1 MDRFQTNRETIR
13 AWVMRSLFVFSF
25 ASMSACSLVGQK
37 TLQWD
42 QPPEMSIDTLAIYVA
57 TLKTDKGDI
66 RIQLFADEA
75 PITVNNF
82 IFLAERG
89 YYDGTTFHRVIPDF
103 MAQGGDPEGT
113 GTGGPG
119 YSFQDEISFNLRFD
133 DEGYLAMANSGPDT
147 NGSQFFITYGPTPH
161 LNGLHTI
168 FGKVVEGM
176 DVARALTPRDPIS
189 NPDFEG
195 DRLKKVEIERV
206 SESLLP
212 APTETAIPIV
222 PQWEA
227 GRPLAALDVEARED
241 LFTGPPGMRIDVSK
255 SYVAS
260 IRTTQGEIVVELH
273 PQEAP
278 ESVNNFVV
286 LAELGYWDQFPIAY
300 IEQGFLV
307 ITGSPRGTQDSDI
320 GYTLPF
326 ESGLETTPGA
336 VGFFLRQDILAVS
349 GSQFYITMVAIPT
362 MNEMYPVFGYVTEG
376 LDVVERLTTEDRIES
391 ITIVEG

>member
-1 MDRFQTNRETIR
+1 MTLRKGTSKETFIGLL
-13 AWVMRSLFVFSF
+13 A
-25 ASMSACSLVGQK
+25 ASVLLLAANACSLFESSP
-37 TLQWD
+37 LQWTE
-42 QPPEMSIDTLAIYVA
+42 PPEMSIDTSAIYIA
-57 TLKTDKGDI
+57 TLKTEKGDI
-66 RIQLFADEA
+66 RIELFADKA
-75 PITVNNF
+75 PLTVNNF
-82 IFLAERG
+82 IFLAQEG
-89 YYDGTTFHRVIPDF
+89 YYDDTTFHRLIPDF

-113 GTGGPG
+113 GLGGPG
-119 YSFQDEISFNLRFD
+119 YSFKDEISFDLRFD
-133 DEGYLAMANSGPDT
+133 GEGYLAMANSGPDT

-176 DVARALTPRDPIS
+176 DVVRALTPRDPLG
-189 NPDFEG
+189 NPEFEG
-195 DRLKKVEIERV
+195 DRLEKVEIELV

-212 APTETAIPIV
+212 TPTETAIPIV

-241 LFTGPPGMRIDVSK
+241 LYTGRPELRIDVSK

-260 IRTTQGEIVVELH
+260 IQTTQGEIVVELH

-286 LAELGYWDQFPIAY
+286 LAELGYWDQFPISY
-300 IEQGFLV
+300 VEQDFLV

-320 GYTLPF
+320 GYTLPL
-326 ESGLETTPGA
+326 EPGLENTPGA

-349 GSQFYITMVAIPT
+349 GSQFYIAMVAIPT

-376 LDVVERLTTEDRIES
+376 LDVVKRLTMEDRIES
-391 ITIVEG
+391 ITIIEG